1 MGRIQKLIEENTG
14 SYVHSLMIGNSIE
27 ADELNGFFMNI
38 NEQVRARMHIRGK
51 IY

>member
-14 SYVHSLMIGNSIE
+14 AYVHSLMIGDSIE

-38 NEQVRARMHIRGK
+38 NEQVRASTRI
-51 IY
+51 